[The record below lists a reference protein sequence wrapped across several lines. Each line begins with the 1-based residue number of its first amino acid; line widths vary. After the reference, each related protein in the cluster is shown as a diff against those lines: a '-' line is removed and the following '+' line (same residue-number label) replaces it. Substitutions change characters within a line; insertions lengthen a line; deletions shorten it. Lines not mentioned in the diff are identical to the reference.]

1 MYMGD
6 QKSCRCSLRSSA
18 VLLLGVVALMCFSP
32 LPSSAG
38 QPKVIRVASLIALGH
53 NHSVAI
59 QKFAAGV
66 KQRTQGQ
73 IDVQYFPDSQLG
85 SGSEIVQSVKQGT
98 IEMALAYTVLVAP
111 FEPTVGV
118 TMLPY
123 VFRDFPQM
131 RKILHGEPGKKIAD
145 RLLQTTGIR
154 TLAWLEQGLRNIQT
168 SRREVLKVEDFRG
181 LKLRVP
187 QAEITTQI
195 YRLLNASPAPMAFGE
210 LYTALQTGVM
220 DGAEMDTM
228 GLASSKLYE
237 VSKNLYMWGI
247 SSSTGQVIIN
257 EKFYQGLTPEQQK
270 ILSEEMLAAQKYNSD
285 TIEGL
290 EKKALADLVAAG
302 QLKVVAVPAAEL
314 TRVRDILKGVND
326 AYGKKY
332 KVEDLLKEMAAIQ

>member
-1 MYMGD
+1 MHMSD
-6 QKSCRCSLRSSA
+6 PKSRPCSFHSLA
-18 VLLLGVVALMCFSP
+18 MVLLGVVALVCFSP
-32 LPSSAG
+32 LPSNGG

-111 FEPTVGV
+111 FEPVVGV

-131 RKILHGEPGKKIAD
+131 RKILHGQPGKKIAD

-154 TLAWLEQGLRNIQT
+154 TLAWLEQGLRNIET
-168 SRREVLKVEDFRG
+168 SKREVLKVEDFRG

-187 QAEITTQI
+187 QTEITTHI
-195 YRLLNASPAPMAFGE
+195 YRVLNASPAPMAFGE

-228 GLASSKLYE
+228 GLVSSKLYE
-237 VSKNLYMWGI
+237 VSGNLYLWGI
-247 SSSTGQVIIN
+247 SSSTGMVIIN
-257 EKFYQGLTPEQQK
+257 DKFYQGLTAEQQK
-270 ILSEEMLAAQKYNSD
+270 ILSEEMSAAQKYNSD

-290 EKKALADLVAAG
+290 EKKALEDLVAAG
-302 QLKVVAVPAAEL
+302 QLKVVAAPAAEL
-314 TRVRDILKGVND
+314 TRVRDILKSVNE

-332 KVEDLLKEMAAIQ
+332 NVEDLLKEMATIQ